1 MKIQAETLT
10 FRDLVGMNP
19 DKIKKINNRQGQVE
33 HEEYL
38 KNSTHAILIAYR
50 NTHAILIA
58 YRKIQ
63 KSYWETGEF
72 LGKKMLKGQARA
84 H

>member
-33 HEEYL
+33 HEGKATGGDCL
-38 KNSTHAILIAYR
+38 VGGKL
-50 NTHAILIA
+50 LG
-58 YRKIQ
+58 
-63 KSYWETGEF
+63 WES
-72 LGKKMLKGQARA
+72 
-84 H
+84 